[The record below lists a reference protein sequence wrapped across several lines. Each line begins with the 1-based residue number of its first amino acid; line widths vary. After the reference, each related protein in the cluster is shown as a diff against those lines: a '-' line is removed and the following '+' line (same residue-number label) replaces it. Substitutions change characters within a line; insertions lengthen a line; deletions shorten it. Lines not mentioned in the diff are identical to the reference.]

1 MTNFPN
7 HNSFFENKRACMD
20 KLFLNP
26 EEMDG
31 ENPIHR
37 MQSQLQM
44 AFGQK
49 DSRQEKQLQLSDAA
63 SCLKPI
69 LLNLEWSR
77 DDRYVYEA
85 MPHNG
90 NIENLN
96 DLRAVLADLNIKS
109 DVRETRLSHLTP
121 NQLPGIF
128 TPDGERL
135 YIIHSIEED
144 GRLLSFDAQ
153 QRQFRHLEADN
164 TKGAFYFLKMISPVQ
179 TEEATQSQDWFSQF
193 MGKFKRTLVILA
205 LMSLFINLLAM
216 SVPLYIMNVY
226 DKAIGAKSLLTLGSL
241 FAAVALLVVA
251 EHFMRRIRG
260 RAVAYLGARLE
271 SLITIKAFRQILGLP
286 LSMSTTAS
294 TSVQLERL
302 KQFESIRDVFTG
314 TLANAVLDIPFLLL
328 FTVAIFAIGGVLGFI
343 PVLLIVVYATMA
355 FITIPIARNKARQ
368 AGLQRNK
375 VRRFLREM
383 VTKLRTIRNTGA
395 EQAWVER
402 YQELES
408 DQLLA
413 QFRSQQF
420 NMQVQT
426 IAQSLVIVAGT
437 LTVAIGT
444 LLVMDGSLGL
454 GALIGTTA
462 LVWRGLAPVQTAF
475 LGMSKLGST
484 IDSIKQL
491 DRLFRLQPERHVNQ
505 SFSVSHRFKG
515 HIALQGV
522 GMRYASSSD
531 PILRGINLTFNP
543 GEIVAII
550 GDSGAGKSTLLRAIG
565 GYYPVQT
572 GSVQYDGL
580 DIRQID
586 TSELRHA
593 VAYVPQFTQLFYGTI
608 AQNLRLAH
616 PSATTAELKNALE
629 MAGAWQAIQTLPEGM
644 NTRLSKISNVAYD
657 LLAKQISLARAYV
670 KNSNIILLDEPASEL
685 SQNDEAQFLQVLEQ
699 LRGNSSVIMVTHRPS
714 HMKIANRII
723 VMRQGVIVADGSPD
737 KILPALKARRA
748 A

>member
-1 MTNFPN
+1 MTNFPD
-7 HNSFFENKRACMD
+7 HNNFFENKRACMD

-26 EEMDG
+26 EELDG

-49 DSRQEKQLQLSDAA
+49 DSHQEEQPQLSDAA

-109 DVRETRLSHLTP
+109 DVRETSLSHLTP
-121 NQLPGIF
+121 IQLPGIF

-153 QRQFRHLEADN
+153 QRQFLYLEADN
-164 TKGAFYFLKMISPVQ
+164 TKGAFYFLKMISPVEA
-179 TEEATQSQDWFSQF
+179 EEVTQSQSWFSQF

-251 EHFMRRIRG
+251 EHLMRRIRG

-271 SLITIKAFRQILGLP
+271 SLITIKTFRQILGLP

-314 TLANAVLDIPFLLL
+314 TLANAILDIPFLLL

-343 PVLLIVVYATMA
+343 PVLLIVVYAAMA

-383 VTKLRTIRNTGA
+383 VTKQRTIRNTGA

-426 IAQSLVIVAGT
+426 VAQSLVIVAGT

-491 DRLFRLQPERHVNQ
+491 DRLFRLQPERQVNQ

-543 GEIVAII
+543 GEIVAIV
-550 GDSGAGKSTLLRAIG
+550 GNSGAGKSTLLRAIG

-580 DIRQID
+580 DIRQFD

-616 PSATTAELKNALE
+616 PSATTAELQSALE
-629 MAGAWQAIQTLPEGM
+629 MAGAWRAIQTLPEGI
-644 NTRLSKISNVAYD
+644 NTRLSKISNVTYD

-670 KNSNIILLDEPASEL
+670 KNANIILLDEPASEL
-685 SQNDEAQFLQVLEQ
+685 SQKDEVQFLQALEQ
-699 LRGNSSVIMVTHRPS
+699 FRGNSSVIMVTHRPS

-737 KILPALKARRA
+737 QILPALKGRSA